1 MELFPFVGPEHPFY
15 SDIARLRTEVS
26 RHPLWRDAMHRTSP
40 TAVRTLMR
48 GRQIPG
54 GEWRLQWVYV
64 SFQFRDESRPLR
76 FDALTLLYSAKTQQI
91 DAYEFPRDPYL
102 PTAASFFADAASGP
116 MGRGSDLIVDVRR
129 YIPRRRLT
137 FLVRHPFQ
145 GGAPVV
151 GKFVRTAELEAA
163 YETLGEVY
171 RAVARAPSMFQWP
184 LPGASTGRR
193 ASSSRRHGP
202 RNLSWL
208 VSRRTRRPIRS
219 EPSAPFIGD
228 ADVQWIA
235 FFCPEQASF
244 LEGD

>member
-15 SDIARLRTEVS
+15 SDIERLRTEVS
-26 RHPLWRDAMHRTSP
+26 AHPLCRDATHRTSS
-40 TAVRTLMR
+40 TEVRALMR
-48 GRQIPG
+48 ARQVPG
-54 GEWRLQWVYV
+54 GGWGLKWVSV
-64 SFQFRDESRPLR
+64 SFQSRDARRPSR
-76 FDALTLLYSAKTQQI
+76 FDALTLVYSAKTQRI
-91 DAYEFPRDPYL
+91 EAYEFPHDPCL
-102 PTAASFFADAASGP
+102 PTATSFFVDAASGQDV
-116 MGRGSDLIVDVRR
+116 RRQDLDVDVCR

-163 YETLGEVY
+163 YETLGEVH